1 MERVVHECHRED
13 NTICRIPSIPI
24 SEHSVV
30 FNCSCDARAF
40 VFLHISESL
49 MMLCTSKMR
58 DIINNLPMTEDER
71 METFQLSVLSAA
83 AFRNDR
89 SIHLLKHMECWRV
102 APQHEQ

>member
-1 MERVVHECHRED
+1 MEWVVHECHRED
-13 NTICRIPSIPI
+13 NTICRFPSILI

-30 FNCSCDARAF
+30 FKCACDAR
-40 VFLHISESL
+40 VCVVLHISESL
-49 MMLCTSKMR
+49 MMLCTSEMR

-89 SIHLLKHMECWRV
+89 PIHMECWRV